1 MAGASPAGPRKTRHT
16 SGSKIS
22 EYIGVGQDFLPSE
35 VPTLRGALRK
45 VLLLQEQHI
54 LDEDGDRRNLPVSIL
69 MLQVAESVLAQWS
82 KSNIKFSPPVIVTR
96 NALAQKLQTAW
107 DSSSLISRG
116 RAKKTDKLWLEAK
129 LDKLLDLTV
138 CQCEVSLCHGPPT
151 KTCQLSG
158 RKECMGHIS
167 CTCVKEVKLPV
178 LELKWIYLVRS
189 QAWEWCQVET

>member
-116 RAKKTDKLWLEAK
+116 RANKTNKLWLEA
-129 LDKLLDLTV
+129 
-138 CQCEVSLCHGPPT
+138 
-151 KTCQLSG
+151 
-158 RKECMGHIS
+158 
-167 CTCVKEVKLPV
+167 
-178 LELKWIYLVRS
+178 
-189 QAWEWCQVET
+189 